1 MEDIHQIL
9 GDALISSF
17 IKKLITEDKLEDFLS
32 FAREQTKKDGMD
44 TEELMSFF
52 DDLENQ
58 FCNDNID
65 WIEVADIIQKCT
77 GNCNVKIFEGDKT
90 IIIENEKFTDLECL
104 EYLEEKESKININQL
119 NNALS
124 TINVKL
130 EFVEALNFPFDID
143 GFENFIRFKVVEL
156 DRT

>member
-1 MEDIHQIL
+1 MEDMQIVL
-9 GDALISSF
+9 GNALIKSF
-17 IKKLITEDKLEDFLS
+17 IKDLVNKGELDDFLS
-32 FAREQTKKDGMD
+32 FAREQAKKDGMD

-52 DDLENQ
+52 DDLEEQ

-77 GNCNVKIFEGDKT
+77 GNCNVKIFDGDKT

-104 EYLEEKESKININQL
+104 EYLEEKESKINLQQL

-124 TINVKL
+124 TVNVKL
-130 EFVEALNFPFDID
+130 EFVEALNLPFEFD
-143 GFENFIRFKVVEL
+143 GFENFIRFKVIEL
-156 DRT
+156 E

>member
-1 MEDIHQIL
+1 MEDIQMIL
-9 GDALISSF
+9 NDAFISAFLKRLIN
-17 IKKLITEDKLEDFLS
+17 DGKLEDFLS
-32 FAREQTKKDGMD
+32 FAREQAKKDGMD

-52 DDLENQ
+52 DVIEEQ
-58 FCNDNID
+58 FCNDTID

-77 GNCNVKIFEGDKT
+77 GNCNVKIFDGDKT

-104 EYLEEKESKININQL
+104 EYLEEKESKINLQQL

-124 TINVKL
+124 TVNVKL
-130 EFVEALNFPFDID
+130 EFVEALNLPFEFK

>member
-1 MEDIHQIL
+1 MQIIL
-9 GDALISSF
+9 GNALIKSF
-17 IKKLITEDKLEDFLS
+17 ITDLANKGELDDFIS
-32 FAREQTKKDGMD
+32 FAREQAKKDGMD

-52 DDLENQ
+52 DDLEEQ
-58 FCNDNID
+58 FCNDID

-77 GNCNVKIFEGDKT
+77 GNCNVKIFDGDKT

-104 EYLEEKESKININQL
+104 EYLEEKESKINLQQL

-124 TINVKL
+124 TVNVKL
-130 EFVEALNFPFDID
+130 EFVEALNLPFEFE

-156 DRT
+156 DK